1 MEIDLNNASFGEFN
15 ERNNSQNGNEPEG
28 NINLNNLSFDANNN
42 IEDEPNFGTQN
53 AQILSQEEQNLS
65 PKQEDQNEIFDQI
78 PIEIES
84 EEKAQKN
91 FYTRKL
97 IQEEIEFLL
106 GNMVSLIESAVL
118 TQNSGI
124 FSRLKLLSTK
134 SYNKLAK
141 AEILYLNIE
150 SSLRKILKIYRRNR
164 AFSLTN
170 ALYLWSFK
178 ARVLSGILLIDKEME
193 STYKKEQDEKLR
205 KANQRLREIE
215 ESYKKSE
222 KNYNNL
228 QKFDGDLK
236 RRLIEYKDKEKKS
249 SQRKAELEQR
259 LKFLSENFQRDRSSS
274 GHETRN
280 YENKIQNLEKKIDK
294 IKKENEQRQI
304 KFEEFYGQ
312 MNEMLQFYE
321 RNYEQ
326 EMINLNISNP
336 SITLS
341 QNNFSPKDR
350 PGNKTCYTSGDLS
363 KNNNNSVRNNYSTGK
378 K

>member
-150 SSLRKILKIYRRNR
+150 SSLRKILKIYRN
-164 AFSLTN
+164 
-170 ALYLWSFK
+170 
-178 ARVLSGILLIDKEME
+178 
-193 STYKKEQDEKLR
+193 
-205 KANQRLREIE
+205 
-215 ESYKKSE
+215 
-222 KNYNNL
+222 
-228 QKFDGDLK
+228 
-236 RRLIEYKDKEKKS
+236 
-249 SQRKAELEQR
+249 
-259 LKFLSENFQRDRSSS
+259 
-274 GHETRN
+274 
-280 YENKIQNLEKKIDK
+280 
-294 IKKENEQRQI
+294 
-304 KFEEFYGQ
+304 
-312 MNEMLQFYE
+312 
-321 RNYEQ
+321 
-326 EMINLNISNP
+326 
-336 SITLS
+336 
-341 QNNFSPKDR
+341 
-350 PGNKTCYTSGDLS
+350 
-363 KNNNNSVRNNYSTGK
+363 
-378 K
+378 